1 MSAATLHLPYS
12 PGSDNAGALRS
23 FVLAAMV
30 HCLLIGFLYFGIRWQ
45 SAPPDIYSAELWTPP
60 QAVPVQAPAPK
71 VEAPVEA
78 PVEPPKAL
86 PPPEPPA
93 PAVKPDIAEKL
104 EKKKPDVKPPPKVEK
119 APSAAEEMV
128 RQAAAEELRNKAQS
142 EMSKSASATNNN
154 LAQNQNWLRA
164 VNSHIERRFVFDGSS
179 VSPNLEVRFEIT
191 LAQSLNILSVR
202 LLKSSGN
209 ASFDAAA
216 QRAVENSSPLP
227 PPGSD
232 KVEIPRTIEI
242 PMRPKKT

>member
-1 MSAATLHLPYS
+1 MSAATLNLPYT
-12 PGSDNAGALRS
+12 PGSNNAGALRS
-23 FVLAAMV
+23 FVLAVMV

-45 SAPPDIYSAELWTPP
+45 SAPPEVYSAELWMPP
-60 QAVPVQAPAPK
+60 QAVPVPAPAPK
-71 VEAPVEA
+71 VEAPVET
-78 PVEPPKAL
+78 PRTV

-93 PAVKPDIAEKL
+93 PAIKPDIAEKI
-104 EKKKPDVKPPPKVEK
+104 EKKRPEAKPPPKVEK

-142 EMSKSASATNNN
+142 EISKSTSAANSSLT
-154 LAQNQNWLRA
+154 LNQNWLRA

-216 QRAVENSSPLP
+216 QRAIENSSPLP
-227 PPGSD
+227 PPGND